1 MANPKEKP
9 LGERLKK
16 FISQYTDSKANA
28 VNLFM
33 YGILF
38 IFVLLLI
45 GVIILSLKF
54 SDYTDLLNFE
64 QPTTG
69 VEQSIETTK

>member
-16 FISQYTDSKANA
+16 FIGQYTDSKANA

-45 GVIILSLKF
+45 GVIILSSKF

>member
-1 MANPKEKP
+1 MANPKEQP

-38 IFVLLLI
+38 IFILLLI
-45 GVIILSLKF
+45 GIVILSSKF